1 MPTITTRLTFAYT
14 AVFALIIAAV
24 MATIYMRFAA
34 DMQDD
39 IDAEL
44 RSYTDFVLSEIG
56 SPGRTLG
63 ETFAKMQSA
72 TTEASLRF
80 RSMRLVLLDEDTVIY
95 ERSRRVPIQDLLD
108 TLSAGGALRRGYRS
122 VKLRGIPCRAFSRT
136 APFDSTGNTAM
147 VVVTSLENYTES
159 VDQMEVLLALSA
171 LFALLAAGA
180 GGWLIARR
188 ALAPVASMTTAAA
201 QISSSN
207 LDRRVPVGR
216 SHDELSMLAGTF
228 NDMIERLQQSFE
240 SQRRFIADASHDIRT
255 PIAVIRGELELLQ
268 RRIKGEPPTRDALDR
283 AIAELDRLNQ
293 LANDLLLLA
302 RAEAGQLPQ
311 ARQQERLDELLAE
324 SASSLRRLASQKDVA
339 IKVDIYDAAEV
350 RCDPQMLRRAVSN
363 LIENAIKFSPASM
376 SVRTSLFVTGRRAS
390 IVIIDRGEGIP
401 PKDLPRIFDRFYRGD
416 RSRGHRGTGLG
427 LTIAK
432 AIIEDHGGTVHIA
445 SELGVGTTITVTLP
459 VILPAQYA

>member
-14 AVFALIIAAV
+14 AVFALIVAVV
-24 MATIYMRFAA
+24 MATIYSRYSVG
-34 DMQDD
+34 MQSRLDR
-39 IDAEL
+39 EL
-44 RSYTDFVLSEIG
+44 QSYTDFLLLEVG
-56 SPGRTLG
+56 PAKKKMPA
-63 ETFAKMQSA
+63 TFEQMRKA
-72 TTEASLRF
+72 TNEASLRF
-80 RSMRLVLLDEDTVIY
+80 PSLRLVLLNLDTAIY
-95 ERSRRVPIQDLLD
+95 EQSRRVPIDDLLD
-108 TLSAGGALRRGYRS
+108 TLRSEGGIALGFRTVELSGIPTRSYARVAHADSAG
-122 VKLRGIPCRAFSRT
+122 T
-136 APFDSTGNTAM
+136 TWM
-147 VVVTSLENYTES
+147 VVVASLEGNAES
-159 VDQMEVLLALSA
+159 LDEMQGLLAGSA
-171 LFALLAAGA
+171 LFALLAAGG
-180 GGWLIARR
+180 GGWLISRR
-188 ALAPVASMTTAAA
+188 AMAPVASLTSAAA

-216 SHDELSMLAGTF
+216 SHDELSMLARTF

-268 RRIKGEPPTRDALDR
+268 RRITSEAPTRDALER
-283 AIAELDRLNQ
+283 AINELDRLNQ

-324 SASSLRRLASQKDVA
+324 SASSLRRLASQRDVA

-363 LIENAIKFSPASM
+363 LIENAIKFSPNST

-401 PKDLPRIFDRFYRGD
+401 ARDLHRIFDRFYRAD
-416 RSRGHRGTGLG
+416 RARVDRGTGLG

-445 SELGVGTTITVTLP
+445 SEQSAGTTITVTLP
-459 VILPAQYA
+459 VIVASTYA

>member
-14 AVFALIIAAV
+14 AVFALIIGVV
-24 MATIYMRFAA
+24 MATIYSTFSSGLERE
-34 DMQDD
+34 

-44 RSYTDFVLSEIG
+44 RSYTDFLLTEVG
-56 SPGRTLG
+56 PPQKKLG
-63 ETFAKMQSA
+63 ETFAKMQTA
-72 TTEASLRF
+72 TSEASLRF
-80 RSMRLVLLDEDTVIY
+80 PSMRLVLLNGDTAIY
-95 ERSRRVPIQDLLD
+95 EPSRRVPIRDLLD
-108 TLSAGGALRRGYRS
+108 TLGGIDSIATGYRS
-122 VKLRGIPCRAFSRT
+122 VRLRGIPCRSYARAAASDT
-136 APFDSTGNTAM
+136 TGTTWM
-147 VVVTSLENYTES
+147 VVVTSLESATES
-159 VDQMEVLLALSA
+159 LDEMQGLLALSA
-171 LFALLAAGA
+171 LFALLAAGG
-180 GGWLIARR
+180 GGWFIARR
-188 ALAPVASMTTAAA
+188 ALAPVASLTSAAA

-216 SHDELSMLAGTF
+216 SHDELSMLARTF

-268 RRIKGEPPTRDALDR
+268 RRIEGEPPTRDALDR

-324 SASSLRRLASQKDVA
+324 SASSLRRLASQRDVA

-363 LIENAIKFSPASM
+363 LIENAIKFSPNST

-401 PKDLPRIFDRFYRGD
+401 AKDLPRIFDRFYRGD
-416 RSRGHRGTGLG
+416 RSRVDRGTGLG

-445 SELGVGTTITVTLP
+445 SEQGVGTTITVTLP
-459 VILPAQYA
+459 VIVAAQYA

>member
-14 AVFALIIAAV
+14 AVFALIIGVA
-24 MATIYMRFAA
+24 MATIYSRFSR
-34 DMQDD
+34 DLESD
-39 IDAEL
+39 IDSEL
-44 RSYTDFVLSEIG
+44 KAYTDFLLSEVG
-56 SPGRTLG
+56 PPQKKLRASF
-63 ETFAKMQSA
+63 EKMQKA
-72 TTEASLRF
+72 TSEASLRF
-80 RSMRLVLLDEDTVIY
+80 PSMRLVLVDEDSAIY
-95 ERSRRVPIQDLLD
+95 EPSNRVPIDDLLD
-108 TLSAGGALRRGYRS
+108 TLRDGSELVRGFRT
-122 VKLRGIPCRAFSRT
+122 VGLRGIPCRSYVRPA
-136 APFDSTGNTAM
+136 AIDSNGTTWM
-147 VVVTSLENYTES
+147 VVVTSLEGATES
-159 VDQMEVLLALSA
+159 LDEMQSLLSLSA
-171 LFALLAAGA
+171 LFALIAAGG
-180 GGWLIARR
+180 GGWLISRR
-188 ALAPVASMTTAAA
+188 ALAPVASLTSAAA

-216 SHDELSMLAGTF
+216 SEDELSMLARTF

-255 PIAVIRGELELLQ
+255 PIAVVRGELELLQ
-268 RRIKGEPPTRDALDR
+268 RRIAGEPPTHDALNR

-324 SASSLRRLASQKDVA
+324 SASSLRRLASQRDVA

-363 LIENAIKFSPASM
+363 LVENAIKFSPNST
-376 SVRTSLFVTGRRAS
+376 SVRTSLFVTGRSAS

-401 PKDLPRIFDRFYRGD
+401 PKDLTRIFDRFYRGD
-416 RSRGHRGTGLG
+416 RSRVDRGTGLG

-459 VILPAQYA
+459 VIVASQYA

>member
-14 AVFALIIAAV
+14 AVFALIIATV
-24 MATIYMRFAA
+24 MATIYSRFANR
-34 DMQDD
+34 QQSN
-39 IDAEL
+39 IDREL
-44 RSYTDFVLSEIG
+44 RSYTDFLLTEVGLTDAELA
-56 SPGRTLG
+56 T
-63 ETFAKMQSA
+63 TFTKMIAA
-72 TTEASLRF
+72 TTEVSLRF
-80 RSMRLVLLDEDTVIY
+80 PSLRLVLLDRDTTIH
-95 ERSRRVPIQDLLD
+95 ERSRRVPIADLVD
-108 TLSAGGALRRGYRS
+108 TLRAGGRLVAGYRS
-122 VKLRGIPCRAFSRT
+122 IDLHGIPCRSLAR
-136 APFDSTGNTAM
+136 AIRADSPGTTWM
-147 VVVTSLENYTES
+147 IVVTSLEDSRES
-159 VDQMEVLLALSA
+159 LDEMQGLLAASA
-171 LFALLAAGA
+171 LFALLAAGG
-180 GGWLIARR
+180 GGWLISRR
-188 ALAPVASMTTAAA
+188 ALAPVASLTSAAA

-216 SHDELSMLAGTF
+216 SHDELSMLARTF

-268 RRIKGEPPTRDALDR
+268 RRIEGEPPTRNALTR

-324 SASSLRRLASQKDVA
+324 SASSLRRLASQRDVA

-363 LIENAIKFSPASM
+363 LIENAIKFSPNST

-401 PKDLPRIFDRFYRGD
+401 AKDLPRIFDRFYRGD
-416 RSRGHRGTGLG
+416 RARVDRGTGLG

-445 SELGVGTTITVTLP
+445 SEPGVGTTITVTLP
-459 VILPAQYA
+459 VILPAQFA

>member
-1 MPTITTRLTFAYT
+1 MPTITTRLTFAYS
-14 AVFALIIAAV
+14 AVFALIIGIV
-24 MATIYMRFAA
+24 MASIYSIFAA
-34 DMQDD
+34 NLQSDLDS
-39 IDAEL
+39 EL
-44 RSYTDFVLSEIG
+44 ALYTDFLLQEVG
-56 SPGRTLG
+56 PPGPKLG
-63 ETFAKMQSA
+63 ESFEKMHVA
-72 TTEASLRF
+72 TTAASLRF
-80 RSMRLVLLDEDTVIY
+80 PAVRLVLLDADTAVY
-95 ERSRRVPIQDLLD
+95 EPSHRVPIGDLLD
-108 TLSAGGALRRGYRS
+108 TLNADRGLREGYRTVTLS
-122 VKLRGIPCRAFSRT
+122 GIPCRSYARP
-136 APFDSTGNTAM
+136 AAVDSLGARWM
-147 VVVTSLENYTES
+147 VVVSSLEDQTQS
-159 VDQMEVLLALSA
+159 LDQMQGLLAASA
-171 LFALLAAGA
+171 LFALVAAGG
-180 GGWLIARR
+180 GGWLISRR
-188 ALAPVASMTTAAA
+188 ALAPVASLTSAAA

-207 LDRRVPVGR
+207 LDRRVPFGR
-216 SHDELSMLAGTF
+216 SHDELSMLARTF

-268 RRIKGEPPTRDALDR
+268 RKIKGEPPTVEALDR

-324 SASSLRRLASQKDVA
+324 SASSLRRLASQRDVA

-363 LIENAIKFSPASM
+363 LIENAIKFSPNST

-401 PKDLPRIFDRFYRGD
+401 ARDLPRIFDRFYRGD
-416 RSRGHRGTGLG
+416 RSRVVRGTGLG

-445 SELGVGTTITVTLP
+445 SDLGAGTTITVTLP
-459 VILPAQYA
+459 VIVPAQYA